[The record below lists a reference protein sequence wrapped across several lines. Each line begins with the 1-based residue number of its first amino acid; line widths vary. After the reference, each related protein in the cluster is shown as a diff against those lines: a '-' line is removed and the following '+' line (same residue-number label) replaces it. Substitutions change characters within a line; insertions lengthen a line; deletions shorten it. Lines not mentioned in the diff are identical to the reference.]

1 MRKSLTPVRRTV
13 EELDEELASLK
24 AQMAPLTVE
33 HLRRLR
39 DAGSIEY
46 AEERLLERYEACMWL
61 RYGVA

>member
-39 DAGSIEY
+39 DAGAIEY
-46 AEERLLERYEACMWL
+46 AEERLLEL
-61 RYGVA
+61 SLIHI